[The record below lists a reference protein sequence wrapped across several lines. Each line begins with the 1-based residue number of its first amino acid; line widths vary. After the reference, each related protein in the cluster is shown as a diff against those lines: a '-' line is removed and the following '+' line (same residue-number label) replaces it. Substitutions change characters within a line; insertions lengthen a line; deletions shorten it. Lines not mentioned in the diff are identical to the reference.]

1 LPTLYTALRAR
12 HRHTTPTAAPSK
24 LPALRPLTDSLGA
37 SRFLEAIPSIDSL
50 SLFTP
55 QGDPKRKLDRSVIV
69 IGAGLAGLCAAF
81 ELQGLGYQVTVY
93 EASDRVGGRAHTVED
108 LVPGKKAEG
117 GGELIGSNHPLW
129 NSYRT
134 LFGLGFSAV
143 NEYGNS
149 PIRLKGETLTFEDSE
164 DLLDDMEKQQKALTK
179 LAATLVDPYEPW
191 INRDAAQLDS
201 LSFMDWLDGLNDC
214 SPQCQA
220 AFSEMLEADNG
231 VPAKEQSLLGVLAM
245 IKGGGLNQYWT
256 DTELYRC
263 EEGTEELA
271 RRFEAALNAN
281 KPLTVRKNHPVES
294 ILYDNGKVLLKIHGQ
309 EQSEAV
315 RNKSVDVVLAIP
327 PSVWNKIAFGNPEL
341 ARILATP
348 PGMGTNVK
356 YLMALKER
364 FWTKFGS
371 SPTLT
376 EDGPVDIT
384 WETTEA
390 HAKGDYVWVAFSG
403 SEHAKKCSA
412 WDKTVRQQNYMD
424 AMQAVYPGV
433 QAAVGPTRFMDWP
446 NETWAKGSYYFP
458 RVHEVTLWG
467 PFWKAGWGGWLHFAG
482 EHTCYAFMGYMEGAL
497 SSGYR
502 LARRL
507 AVRDGVLPA

>member
-1 LPTLYTALRAR
+1 VL
-12 HRHTTPTAAPSK
+12 K
-24 LPALRPLTDSLGA
+24 
-37 SRFLEAIPSIDSL
+37 F
-50 SLFTP
+50 
-55 QGDPKRKLDRSVIV
+55 
-69 IGAGLAGLCAAF
+69 
-81 ELQGLGYQVTVY
+81 
-93 EASDRVGGRAHTVED
+93 SD
-108 LVPGKKAEG
+108 
-117 GGELIGSNHPLW
+117 
-129 NSYRT
+129 
-134 LFGLGFSAV
+134 V

-149 PIRLKGETLTFEDSE
+149 PIRLKSETLSFEDSE
-164 DLLDDMEKQQKALTK
+164 DLLEEMEKQQKALNK

-191 INRDAAQLDS
+191 INRDASDLDA
-201 LSFMDWLDGLNDC
+201 LSFMDWLDGLDDC
-214 SPQCQA
+214 KPRCKT
-220 AFSEMLEADNG
+220 AFAEMLEADNG

-245 IKGGGLNQYWT
+245 IKGGGLSQYWT
-256 DTELYRC
+256 DTEVYRC

-281 KPLTVRKNHPVES
+281 SPLTVKKNHAVES
-294 ILYDNGKVLLKIHGQ
+294 ILSNQGKVLLRINGQ
-309 EQSEAV
+309 EQREPDG
-315 RNKSVDVVLAIP
+315 NKPTDVILAIP
-327 PSVWNKIAFGNPEL
+327 PSVWNKITFGNPEL
-341 ARILATP
+341 ARILAAP

-364 FWTKFGS
+364 FWTRFGS

-376 EDGPVDIT
+376 EDGPVDLT

-390 HAKGDYVWVAFSG
+390 QHQGDYVWVAFSG

-412 WDKTVRQQNYMD
+412 WDKAVRQQNYMD
-424 AMQAVYPGV
+424 AMQTVYPGV
-433 QAAVGPTRFMDWP
+433 QTAVGPTRFMDWP
-446 NETWAKGSYYFP
+446 NEHWAKASYYFP

-507 AVRDGVLPA
+507 AVRDGVIPA